1 MNIFL
6 DPGSSTLSMQ
16 QMHITWT
23 FDLPQNTAPWAP
35 RRPLL
40 GLSIVEPG
48 NTGQIDISSQV
59 SRLSDERDLL
69 RETKFDSY
77 AMPSCHH
84 ALKIS
89 QDCWWLLMTPKGPSL
104 TAMTAASTAPHLR
117 ERLAM
122 ASPWRRTLLP
132 AGRPRPG
139 ARSRDLNIPSKQ
151 KNKSCFSML
160 FVHSIHS

>member
-59 SRLSDERDLL
+59 SRLSDIERDLL
-69 RETKFDSY
+69 RETKFD
-77 AMPSCHH
+77 CHH
-84 ALKIS
+84 ATAIMRWRLAKIA
-89 QDCWWLLMTPKGPSL
+89 MTP
-104 TAMTAASTAPHLR
+104 MTADDP
-117 ERLAM
+117 
-122 ASPWRRTLLP
+122 
-132 AGRPRPG
+132 
-139 ARSRDLNIPSKQ
+139 
-151 KNKSCFSML
+151 
-160 FVHSIHS
+160 